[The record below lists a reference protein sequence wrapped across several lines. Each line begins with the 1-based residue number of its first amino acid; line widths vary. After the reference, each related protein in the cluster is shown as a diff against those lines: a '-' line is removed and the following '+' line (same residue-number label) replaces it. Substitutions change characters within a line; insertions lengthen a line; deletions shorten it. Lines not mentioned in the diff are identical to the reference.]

1 MKDRFDQRLQWLEEE
16 LRCEQ
21 EEDVAFSAG
30 DPPAEPAFA
39 VYEDE
44 GCDADNRGRRYLLLF
59 LILGVL
65 AWIGW
70 RLL

>member
-1 MKDRFDQRLQWLEEE
+1 MEKDFTQRLQWLEEE
-16 LRCEQ
+16 LLSEQ
-21 EEDVAFSAG
+21 EDIDPSAEEV
-30 DPPAEPAFA
+30 PTEPAFA

-44 GCDADNRGRRYLLLF
+44 GCDAGDRGRRYLLLF
-59 LILGVL
+59 LILAVL